1 MRRTAEVDDVEVGGR
16 ARYAEDSTPGFG
28 AFLAIRTQ
36 CEDGSGEHMSSEERD
51 PGIRRTL
58 WRFAPM
64 IYGPTILF
72 SLGEGALLPL
82 LPVLTERAGGD
93 LAQAAAIASI
103 IVVAQ
108 LIGNVP
114 AGWAVSRIGERWT
127 MAIAATIAL
136 IGCVGVAL
144 APHLGVLAISVFGI
158 GLCAS
163 AFGLARHAF
172 MTSRVPMHYRA
183 RALSLLG
190 GSFRFGMF
198 LGPFAAAALLALTG
212 DPTTTA
218 WFFAACLVALIV
230 LVTLGRDP
238 EEQLRAEGITPR
250 QSRGALSA
258 AAVRDDIL
266 DDSGEATTGA
276 IPLPQRVG
284 VFRTAWR
291 NRAVLSRL
299 GVTAAMMSAV
309 RQARIY
315 VLPLWAVSLGLGPE
329 SITLIVGIA
338 GGLEFLLFYASG
350 QIMDRWGRLLVT
362 LPPMLIM
369 GGAFFALAFTHDLPD
384 AVPAFV
390 IAAVVIGI
398 GNGLSSGSLMTLGAD
413 AAPPDDPAPFLGA
426 WRTLTDA
433 GGASA
438 PLLVT
443 AVTAVSTLS
452 VAVGLIGVI
461 GLIGA
466 LGFARYVPRFSPR
479 PR

>member
-1 MRRTAEVDDVEVGGR
+1 
-16 ARYAEDSTPGFG
+16 
-28 AFLAIRTQ
+28 
-36 CEDGSGEHMSSEERD
+36 MSSGGQD

-93 LAQAAAIASI
+93 LAQAAAIASV

-127 MAIAATIAL
+127 MAIAAAIAL
-136 IGCVGVAL
+136 VGAVGVTL
-144 APHLGVLAISVFGI
+144 APHMGVLAASAFGI

-172 MTSRVPMHYRA
+172 MATRVPMHYRA

-198 LGPFAAAALLALTG
+198 LGPFAAAGLLALTG

-218 WFFAACLVALIV
+218 WFFAACLVCLIL

-238 EEQLRAEGITPR
+238 EEQLRAEGMTPR
-250 QSRGALSA
+250 QGAGQGAGAGADGGAGA
-258 AAVRDDIL
+258 AGGARADRERTDVSDAIL
-266 DDSGEATTGA
+266 DDSGEATTGS
-276 IPLPQRVG
+276 IPTPQRIG

-291 NRAVLSRL
+291 NRVVLSRL
-299 GVTAAMMSAV
+299 GITGAAMSAV
-309 RQARIY
+309 RQSRIY

-329 SITLIVGIA
+329 SITLIVGLS
-338 GGLEFLLFYASG
+338 GGLEFLLFYVSG
-350 QIMDRWGRLLVT
+350 QIMDRWGRIWASV
-362 LPPMLIM
+362 PSMVIM
-369 GGAFFALAFTHDLPD
+369 GGAFFALAFTHDLPG
-384 AVPAFV
+384 AVPVFV
-390 IAAVVIGI
+390 VAASVIGI
-398 GNGLSSGSLMTLGAD
+398 GNGLSSGILMTLGAD
-413 AAPPDDPAPFLGA
+413 AAPPEDPAPFLGA

-443 AVTAVSTLS
+443 AVTALASLS
-452 VAVGLIGVI
+452 IAVGIIGMI
-461 GLIGA
+461 GLVGA
-466 LGFARYVPRFSPR
+466 VGFARYVPRFSPR
-479 PR
+479 RHPSD